1 MRGSRQATW
10 QQPGPSHAPVLE
22 NWLSWLAGDLAMP
35 GCGLEEAV
43 RRLAGGSHG

>member
-1 MRGSRQATW
+1 
-10 QQPGPSHAPVLE
+10 VLE

-43 RRLAGGSHG
+43 RRLAGGSRNYEGSDSDADRQE